1 MNYKSVVVTRKGG
14 PETLRVVERELCPP
28 SDGQV
33 LVRVLAVPVC
43 APDITSRYGRSPLV
57 PNPPFTPG
65 YAIVGDVD
73 AAGRGVKKA
82 AVGDRVAALI
92 GYGGYAEYILLA
104 ENQLIPVPAGLNPA
118 EVAPLILNYLVA
130 YQVMHRWAHAARG
143 QKALIIGASG
153 GIGTAFLQ
161 LGKLAGLV
169 MYGVASKEKH
179 AVLIDY
185 SARPID
191 YRTEDFVEVIRRRE
205 PDGLDAV
212 FEGMAGES
220 FRRGITVL
228 RRGGILV
235 GYGNPQSYRATL
247 EVLGRVA
254 LNRIFPTGKSV
265 TYYSTG
271 ASRLDRRPF
280 LEDWATLFQLL
291 GERKINPILAA
302 KYPILEAAKANEL
315 LESGRVVGN
324 VVLSSPE
331 LLSNAQTIL

>member
-1 MNYKSVVVTRKGG
+1 MKSMNYKSIIVARRGG
-14 PETLRVVERELCPP
+14 PENLRIVERELRPP
-28 SDGQV
+28 SKDQV
-33 LVRVLAVPVC
+33 RVRVLAVPVC
-43 APDITSRYGRSPLV
+43 APDISARYGRSPLV

-65 YAIVGDVD
+65 YAVVGDVD
-73 AAGRGVKKA
+73 AAGQGVKNA

-92 GYGGYAEYILLA
+92 AYGGYAEYILLA
-104 ENQLIPVPAGLNPA
+104 ENQLIPVPSGLNPA

-130 YQVMHRWAHAARG
+130 YQVMHRWAHAVRG

-169 MYGVASKEKH
+169 MYGVASKNKH
-179 AVLIDY
+179 AVVIEHG
-185 SARPID
+185 ARPID
-191 YRTEDFVEVIRRRE
+191 YRTEDFVEVIRRQE

-212 FEGMAGES
+212 FDGMAGEY
-220 FRRGITVL
+220 FRRGISVL

-235 GYGNPQSYRATL
+235 GYGNPESYRATL

-254 LNRIFPTGKSV
+254 LNRLFPAGKSV

-280 LEDWATLFQLL
+280 LEDWATLFRLL
-291 GERKINPILAA
+291 AEGKIKPILAA
-302 KYPILEAAKANEL
+302 QYPLLEAAKANGL
-315 LESGRVVGN
+315 LEGGKVVGN
-324 VVLSSPE
+324 VVLLSPE
-331 LLSNAQTIL
+331 LS